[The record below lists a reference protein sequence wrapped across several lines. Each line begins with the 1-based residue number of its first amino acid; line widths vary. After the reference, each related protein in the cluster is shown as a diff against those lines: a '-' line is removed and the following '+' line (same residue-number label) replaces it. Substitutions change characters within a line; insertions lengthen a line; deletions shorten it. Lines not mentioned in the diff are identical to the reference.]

1 MKVSLI
7 VINLGFCDLKIKK
20 NGSVPYVTTVREMGL
35 LLGGCTTDLQQVRG
49 KAIYDFKQL
58 SFPKKILQEDIL
70 ILLQ

>member
-1 MKVSLI
+1 
-7 VINLGFCDLKIKK
+7 
-20 NGSVPYVTTVREMGL
+20 MGL